1 MKTLVPMFILVAAA
15 VSADSP
21 LVAYTVVDATA
32 IPAPLVEGAADPDRG
47 GVLMLSAGCS
57 ACHQK
62 DLNSVS
68 DRLSDGEIRL
78 MIVAPE
84 IRVPETTM
92 PAYYIV
98 GEYGDAPDDLVGRTR
113 LSAPDIEAIIAY
125 LKTI

>member
-1 MKTLVPMFILVAAA
+1 MRSLIALIPFVAAPAWADDALVP
-15 VSADSP
+15 
-21 LVAYTVVDATA
+21 YTVVDTST
-32 IPAPLVEGAADPDRG
+32 IPAPLVEGAADPERG
-47 GVLMLSAGCS
+47 AALMLGAGCS

-62 DLNSVS
+62 DLNGVS
-68 DRLSDGEIRL
+68 DRLSEGEIRL

-84 IRVPETTM
+84 IRAPETTM